1 MTTMNISLPDALKA
15 FVDDQI
21 AKGGYSSASEYVREL
36 IRNAQRQAAQQ
47 RLEAALLEGLE
58 SGEPLPVTAEFWQ
71 ERRAELEK
79 RLSKPGE
86 SRKDS

>member
-1 MTTMNISLPDALKA
+1 MTTMNISLPEALKA

-36 IRNAQRQAAQQ
+36 IRRAQKQAAQE

-58 SGEPLPVTAEFWQ
+58 SGDPIPVTPEFWDQ
-71 ERRAELEK
+71 RRAELEK
-79 RLSKPGE
+79 RLDKPRRPG
-86 SRKDS
+86 KTT